1 MRASSRST
9 VASRWLARF
18 CLMVTAALPALACA
32 DLAVTGT
39 RFVYPEGE
47 KEIVVSLRN
56 TGNDPIL
63 VQTWLDHGGAEP
75 DLSRLKVPFVLL
87 PPLFRMDPGQRK
99 TLQLRYTGEPL
110 PRDRETVF
118 WINLRHAPTKQDSG
132 SKLQVVLSYVMK
144 VLYRPNSLAGKAKDA
159 PAQVRWSYHK
169 GAERGAPYIQAEN
182 PTPYAV
188 SLATL
193 SLRSGAKPIGWTG
206 LTILPKTTER
216 FALPAGSAP
225 LVSGATLQ
233 FEAVDDLGLVIP
245 GVATLQ
251 DALP

>member
-1 MRASSRST
+1 
-9 VASRWLARF
+9 
-18 CLMVTAALPALACA
+18 
-32 DLAVTGT
+32 
-39 RFVYPEGE
+39 
-47 KEIVVSLRN
+47 
-56 TGNDPIL
+56 
-63 VQTWLDHGGAEP
+63 
-75 DLSRLKVPFVLL
+75 
-87 PPLFRMDPGQRK
+87 
-99 TLQLRYTGEPL
+99 
-110 PRDRETVF
+110 
-118 WINLRHAPTKQDSG
+118 
-132 SKLQVVLSYVMK
+132 MK
-144 VLYRPNSLAGKAKDA
+144 VLYRPNSLPGKAKDA
-159 PAQVRWSYHK
+159 PAQVRWRYHK